1 MRHTLEQ
8 GKVTFFLEG
17 ELNTLTSEDVEIE
30 IDDVLKGQRIDSIV
44 FDMGDL
50 IYITSAGLRI
60 LVRLKKIYNDT
71 RLVRV
76 QPEVYHVLE
85 MVGFNQLFSIHISL
99 IFRNF
104 SLMRPMRV
112 VTAVWLMPKTEAISL
127 EEKPSRY
134 SSSIRWSAVGRCII
148 IARRCAACSRR
159 AVSSG
164 RSKASRGTACT
175 WRPWW
180 RRQLMAVFSATR

>member
-1 MRHTLEQ
+1 MRYTLEQ

-76 QPEVYHVLE
+76 QPEVCHVLE
-85 MVGFNQLFSIHISL
+85 MVGFNQLFSIE
-99 IFRNF
+99 R
-104 SLMRPMRV
+104 
-112 VTAVWLMPKTEAISL
+112 
-127 EEKPSRY
+127 
-134 SSSIRWSAVGRCII
+134 
-148 IARRCAACSRR
+148 AA
-159 AVSSG
+159 
-164 RSKASRGTACT
+164 
-175 WRPWW
+175 
-180 RRQLMAVFSATR
+180 